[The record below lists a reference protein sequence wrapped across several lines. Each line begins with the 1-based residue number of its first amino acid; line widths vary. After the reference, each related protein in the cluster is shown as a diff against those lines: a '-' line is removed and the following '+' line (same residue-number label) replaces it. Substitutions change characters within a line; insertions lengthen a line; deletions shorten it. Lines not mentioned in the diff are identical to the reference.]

1 MAETVTKLRKE
12 RNTNQKREWTWPSF
26 VTAWQSSESYDE
38 VLQKLGFEDTP
49 KERSFIGV
57 KASYARKKGVPLKKL
72 PRKTRASRVDWTGLA
87 DLADAVGQK

>member
-1 MAETVTKLRKE
+1 MAETVTKLRKI

-26 VTAWQSSESYDE
+26 VEAWQSSESYEE

-57 KASYARKKGVPLKKL
+57 KASYARKKGVELKKL
-72 PRKTRASRVDWTGLA
+72 PRKPRASKVDWNSLA
-87 DLADAVGQK
+87 QLANSVN

>member
-1 MAETVTKLRKE
+1 
-12 RNTNQKREWTWPSF
+12 
-26 VTAWQSSESYDE
+26 

-72 PRKTRASRVDWTGLA
+72 PRKPRASKVDWGGLA
-87 DLADAVGQK
+87 DLAKSVV